1 MWSPLRDRSV
11 VSPLETWNVP
21 VEQSIGVSFV
31 CESAIADKDP
41 PFRRPGFV
49 TISPAPWVKSVGSR
63 VSRGEKSPR
72 NLSRIRYVTARTNRS
87 IADFKER
94 LDEWLDKK
102 TPAAFTFGSNPID
115 IVPPDVSDG
124 RDLFVLRC
132 VGQIYN
138 LVNLTPSSTF

>member
-21 VEQSIGVSFV
+21 AEQSIGVSFV
-31 CESAIADKDP
+31 CELAIADKGP
-41 PFRRPGFV
+41 PFRHLPEFEAISPPRGANSRLSKGEKKTSKFV
-49 TISPAPWVKSVGSR
+49 TSPPCNGTALAPID
-63 VSRGEKSPR
+63 PA
-72 NLSRIRYVTARTNRS
+72 RILKRDSTNDS
-87 IADFKER
+87 T
-94 LDEWLDKK
+94 K
-102 TPAAFTFGSNPID
+102 TPAAFTFSNPIG